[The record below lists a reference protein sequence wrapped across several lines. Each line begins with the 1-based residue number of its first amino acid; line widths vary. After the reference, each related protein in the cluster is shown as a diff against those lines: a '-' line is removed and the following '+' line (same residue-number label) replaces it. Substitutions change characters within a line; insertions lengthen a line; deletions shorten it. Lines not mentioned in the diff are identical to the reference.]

1 MKNRPFNTGK
11 VAILVHNVFL
21 TREGY
26 DYLYRLCNEEFLSKV
41 KLIEVNPPFPELFEP
56 TI

>member
-1 MKNRPFNTGK
+1 MKNRPFDTGK
-11 VAILVHNVFL
+11 VAIYVQHISLSWEF
-21 TREGY
+21 Y
-26 DYLYRLCNEEFLSKV
+26 SYLKRSYNEEFLSKV